1 MTGFLFLI
9 ETTLD
14 AFHQCWKLISYIS
27 WDKYVSSALTFCTVI
42 PKGQSMPTEA
52 CWQICGYW
60 RPRYIP
66 SCFVK
71 ACIFRKLL
79 RYLFYLSWP
88 LPLMVLM
95 PHYPFFQLD
104 LSSSG
109 QRLGLP
115 DYNFSIIK
123 YSFTPRQTLALPY
136 VSGKL
141 SFSEE

>member
-1 MTGFLFLI
+1 
-9 ETTLD
+9 
-14 AFHQCWKLISYIS
+14 
-27 WDKYVSSALTFCTVI
+27 
-42 PKGQSMPTEA
+42 
-52 CWQICGYW
+52 
-60 RPRYIP
+60 
-66 SCFVK
+66 
-71 ACIFRKLL
+71 
-79 RYLFYLSWP
+79 
-88 LPLMVLM
+88 MVLM